1 MGKFARCDHASLCG
15 RVARFDA
22 PGIAMKRRGNRW
34 RQYFHHI
41 RAGQPVCYAQLEWS
55 PRMQIRSLAQRITS
69 GSLVLQI
76 AVGIAAAVV
85 LSLVSTEAARSS
97 MLLGELF
104 VRALKAVAPILVLV
118 LVASAIANRRKSHTA
133 QMRPIV
139 MMYLVGTVVAALL
152 AVTMSTLFPTELALQ
167 TDGVDATPPQGIAE
181 VMGGLLYKLV
191 DNPVSAVIDG
201 NFIGILVWGIL
212 LGVFLHHAADSTRQL
227 LADAASAVTHIV
239 RIVIRLAPV
248 GIFGLVAGNL
258 AESGLSALGGYARI
272 LSVLLGSMLIM
283 ALLLNP
289 LIVWVKTRQNPYPIV
304 LTALRESGVTA
315 FFTRSSAANIPV
327 NLALCERL
335 DLEKDTYA
343 VSIPLGAT
351 INMGGAAI
359 TITVLT
365 LAATHTLGIVVDL
378 PTALLLCVV
387 AALSACGASGVAGG
401 SLLLIPLSCGLF
413 GIANDVAMQVV
424 AVGFVISVLQDSAE
438 TALNSSTDVVFT
450 AAVARKGL

>member
-1 MGKFARCDHASLCG
+1 MA
-15 RVARFDA
+15 
-22 PGIAMKRRGNRW
+22 
-34 RQYFHHI
+34 
-41 RAGQPVCYAQLEWS
+41 
-55 PRMQIRSLAQRITS
+55 

-76 AVGIAAAVV
+76 GVGIVAGVA
-85 LSLVSTEAARSS
+85 LSLLSPDWARAS
-97 MLLGELF
+97 MLLGKLF
-104 VRALKAVAPILVLV
+104 VQALKAVAPVLVLV
-118 LVASAIANRRKSHTA
+118 LVASAIANRRASHTA

-139 MMYLVGTVVAALL
+139 LMYLIGTASAALL
-152 AVTMSTLFPTELALQ
+152 AVTMSTLFPTTLALQ
-167 TDGVDATPPQGIAE
+167 ITGIEATAPQGIAE
-181 VMGGLLYKLV
+181 VLGGLLQKLI
-191 DNPVSAVIDG
+191 DNPVNAILTG
-201 NFIGILVWGIL
+201 NFIGILVWGVL
-212 LGVFLHHAADSTRQL
+212 LGIFLHRAAESTRTM
-227 LADAASAVTHIV
+227 LADTADAVTHIV
-239 RIVIRLAPV
+239 RIVIRLAPI

-258 AESGLSALGGYARI
+258 AESGLSVLGGYARI
-272 LSVLLGSMLIM
+272 LTVLLGSMLIM
-283 ALLLNP
+283 ALVINP
-289 LIVWVKTRQNPYPIV
+289 LIVWVRTRRNPYPIV

-365 LAATHTLGIVVDL
+365 LAAAHTLGIDVDL
-378 PTALLLCVV
+378 PTALLLSIV

-413 GIANDVAMQVV
+413 GIPSDIAMQVV
-424 AVGFVISVLQDSAE
+424 AVGFVISILQDSAE

-450 AAVARKGL
+450 AAVASKQPE